1 MTTRVS
7 RWLRRTARR
16 IARAWRAQGRALVS
30 RKPVDSTTV
39 LYESFAG
46 NGVLCNPEAI
56 FRQILATRALDGL
69 HHVWVL
75 EAPRRHR
82 AIRAEFARDP
92 RVSFVRRGSL
102 RYHRALATSGYL
114 VNNATFGPEFSKR
127 DGQIYL
133 NTWHGTPLKRMG
145 YDMPGGAL
153 ESANTL
159 RNFLSADYL
168 LSQNPFMTQTMYA
181 DAYKLR
187 GAFRG
192 QIIEEGYPR
201 VDRQFLDHEQF
212 LAGRERL
219 EAAGLPLRG
228 RSIVL
233 YAPTWKGDS
242 FSRPEDDAETLLRA
256 TNRLQDLLGDS
267 DYVVLLKTHQSV
279 HALAKSR
286 PEFRGVLV
294 PNDIPTNLVLGL
306 SSVLVTDYSSIF
318 FDYLASNRPIVFYT
332 PDAEDYDAAR
342 GTYFGPEELPG
353 PVTPDLAA
361 VASVILDQHDGRLDL
376 PAAPRYRAWRQ
387 RFTSADDGESA
398 QRIVDAVFRGHLDR
412 VTHVGLADDG
422 RSPVLLYLGGMR
434 SNGITS
440 SALNLL
446 RSLDHERYDVSVVIT
461 RPRGGQAKS
470 NQELIDPRVRQ
481 FHRIGGMNGGKLP
494 HARRKRS
501 ERKAAAEEHRES
513 PAQAALW
520 DDEWRR
526 CFGDTRFAAAVDFS
540 GYSPFWA
547 TLLLH
552 APGAQ
557 HSIWLHNDM
566 AAEEHREIRGRKRMA
581 RSLRAI
587 FALYPQFESL
597 VSVSPALMAVNRRSL
612 AARLDVD
619 PARFTSARNLVD
631 AERVIVGSRADVRTL
646 EGHPLDED
654 TEAVITPQWAVDLH
668 EHRDT
673 TWFVSVG
680 RFSREKNQARLLRA
694 FASIATRHPETRLML
709 VGYGPLRDELEKEVQ
724 RLGLTDRAY
733 VVGPF
738 PNPFAIMAAA
748 DCFVLSSD
756 YEGQPMVLLEAA
768 IIGLPIVSVRFDSVA
783 DALDADTVHVVDQAD
798 AALAQGMLDF
808 LDGTVP
814 PSSLDVHSYTEE
826 CVHEFM
832 SAILSARRR
841 APLS

>member
-1 MTTRVS
+1 MITRMN
-7 RWLRRTARR
+7 RWVRKCARR
-16 IARAWRAQGRALVS
+16 IARAWRAQGRALAG
-30 RKPVDSTTV
+30 RKPVDPRAV

-56 FRQILATRALDGL
+56 FRQILATRDLDDLRHVWALDS
-69 HHVWVL
+69 
-75 EAPRRHR
+75 PRRHR

-127 DGQIYL
+127 DGQVYL
-133 NTWHGTPLKRMG
+133 NTWHGTPLKHMG
-145 YDMPGGAL
+145 YDMPRGSL

-192 QIIEEGYPR
+192 SILEEGYPR
-201 VDRQFLDHEQF
+201 VDRQFLDHDRF

-219 EAAGLPLRG
+219 ERAGLPLRG

-256 TNRLQDLLGDS
+256 TNRLQDLLGDD

-286 PEFRGVLV
+286 PEFRSVLV

-306 SSVLVTDYSSIF
+306 SSVLITDYSSIF

-342 GTYFGPEELPG
+342 GTYFAPEELPG
-353 PVTPDLAA
+353 PVTADLAA
-361 VASVILDQHDGRLDL
+361 VAAVILDQHSGLLDL
-376 PAAPRYRAWRQ
+376 GAAPTYRAWRE
-387 RFTSADDGESA
+387 RFTPADDGESA
-398 QRIVDAVFRGHLDR
+398 RRVVDAVFRGHLDGAR
-412 VTHVGLADDG
+412 HLSLADDG

-446 RSLDHERYDVSVVIT
+446 RSLDHERHDVSVVIT
-461 RPRGGQAKS
+461 RPRGGQRGA
-470 NQELIDPRVRQ
+470 NQALIDPRVRQ
-481 FHRIGGMNGGKLP
+481 FHRTGGMNGGKLP

-501 ERKAAAEEHRES
+501 ERRAAAQEHRES
-513 PAQAALW
+513 RAQAELW

-597 VSVSPALMAVNRRSL
+597 VSVSPALMAVNRRNL
-612 AARLDVD
+612 ATRLEVE

-631 AERVIVGSRADVRTL
+631 AQRVIVGSRADVRTL
-646 EGHPLDED
+646 EGHPIDEQ
-654 TEAVITPQWAVDLH
+654 TEAVITPQWAHELH
-668 EHRDT
+668 AHRGT
-673 TWFVSVG
+673 KWFVSVG
-680 RFSREKNQARLLRA
+680 RFSREKNQARMLRA
-694 FASIATRHPETRLML
+694 FASIATRHPETRLLL
-709 VGYGPLRDELEKEVQ
+709 VGYGPLRDDLDREVR
-724 RLGLTDRAY
+724 RLGLTGRAH
-733 VVGPF
+733 VVGPY

-768 IIGLPIVSVRFDSVA
+768 IIGMPIVSVRFDSVA
-783 DALDADTVHVVDQAD
+783 DALDADSVHIVDQDD
-798 AALAQGMLDF
+798 AALANGMLAY
-808 LDGTVP
+808 LAGRVP
-814 PSSLDVHSYTEE
+814 PSSLDVRTYTDE
-826 CVHEFM
+826 CVHEFT

-841 APLS
+841 AQLS